1 MNEYKIDVT
10 EVSKKEIIVEAETPN
25 KALDIIQKKYMKPN
39 LKEFKDE
46 NLYEIDARIIEEN
59 GEIIEQKSDDYE
71 DENDI
76 ENREDLDAI
85 DLRLLKIERILNR
98 MERLEKN
105 IDNKMKY
112 VENFAEKAVDLLEDI
127 NEEFENTF
135 DLLDE
140 ENEDFE

>member
-10 EVSKKEIIVEAETPN
+10 EVSKKEIMVEAETPN

-98 MERLEKN
+98 MERVEKN

-140 ENEDFE
+140 ENEEFE

>member
-1 MNEYKIDVT
+1 MNEYKIEVT
-10 EVSKKEIIVEAETPN
+10 EVLKKEITVEAESSN
-25 KALDIIQKKYMKPN
+25 KALDIIQKIYMKSN
-39 LKEFKDE
+39 LKEFKNE
-46 NLYEIDARIIEEN
+46 NLYEVDAKIIEEN
-59 GEIIEQKSDDYE
+59 GEIIEQKLDDYE

-76 ENREDLDAI
+76 ENRENLGEI

-98 MERLEKN
+98 MEMIEKS
-105 IDNKMKY
+105 IDTKMKY
-112 VENFAEKAVDLLEDI
+112 VESFAEKAVDLLEDI

>member
-10 EVSKKEIIVEAETPN
+10 EVSKKEIMVEAETPN

-76 ENREDLDAI
+76 ENIENLDEI

-98 MERLEKN
+98 MERLERN

-140 ENEDFE
+140 ENEEFE

>member
-98 MERLEKN
+98 MERVEKN

-140 ENEDFE
+140 ENEEFE

>member
-59 GEIIEQKSDDYE
+59 GEIIEQKLDDYE

-76 ENREDLDAI
+76 ENGENLDSI

-112 VENFAEKAVDLLEDI
+112 VENFAEKAAVVLEDI
-127 NEEFENTF
+127 NEEFENTLN
-135 DLLDE
+135 LLYE
-140 ENEDFE
+140 ENEEFE